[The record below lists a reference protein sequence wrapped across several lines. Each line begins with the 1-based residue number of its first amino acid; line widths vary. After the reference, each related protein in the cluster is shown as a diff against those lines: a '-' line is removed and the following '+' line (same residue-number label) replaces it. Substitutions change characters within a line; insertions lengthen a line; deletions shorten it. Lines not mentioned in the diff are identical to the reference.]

1 MTDDRPV
8 DGVPPDLTD
17 PVVRSV
23 AVAAAT
29 REIVM
34 NLRVCSDRARDV
46 AAAAIDVGVRAASDF
61 VKREGQ
67 SG

>member
-8 DGVPPDLTD
+8 DRVPPDLTD

-34 NLRVCSDRARDV
+34 NLRVCTDHARTV
-46 AAAAIDVGVRAASDF
+46 AAAAIDVGVRAATDF

-67 SG
+67 NG